1 MFDKIKETYTAIE
14 LDLRNDSDEIQ
25 DILGE
30 ITGARTVSIL
40 LLFLLLKNLKE
51 NAKFSSI

>member
-30 ITGARTVSIL
+30 ITGARTVRIL
-40 LLFLLLKNLKE
+40 LLFLLVKNLKQ
-51 NAKFSSI
+51 NAKLSSI

>member
-30 ITGARTVSIL
+30 ITGARTVRIL
-40 LLFLLLKNLKE
+40 QLFLLVKNLKQ
-51 NAKFSSI
+51 NARLSSV